1 MKVLF
6 ITPNDINGHFGGGV
20 GSKRNYDML
29 VSIFGRNNITTIMVD
44 ELPNKTLFQKTA
56 KFLSKLLTG
65 YQYDLRE
72 LRSIDF
78 SQYNYIFSDSS
89 ILGLFM
95 KKIREQGYK
104 GKIITYFH
112 NCELKLYHE
121 LFDRSNIL
129 IKCSMINIAKRNE
142 YASLKY
148 SDNCIILNKRD
159 LNDLKS
165 EYKISFDYTII
176 PVSMEDSYKDSTSI
190 EEKRKSELPIYTFL
204 GSFFGPNIH
213 GIKWFIQNVYPHV
226 SIKLRI
232 IGRDM
237 WRLEKECNIDKN
249 IEIVSDVPDL
259 QPYILSSDYMVYP
272 IFEGSGMKLKTCEA
286 LMYGKNIVATP
297 EAFCGYDI
305 ERFDQIG
312 ACCTT
317 RSEFIEA
324 IQNLDLPRFNIF
336 SRKLYLEKYSYQASL
351 KLFKKIFSI

>member
-29 VSIFGRNNITTIMVD
+29 VSIFGCDNVTAARVD
-44 ELPNKTLFQKTA
+44 ELPSRTLFQKTS
-56 KFLSKLLTG
+56 KFFSKLLTG
-65 YQYDLRE
+65 YQYDVRG

-89 ILGLFM
+89 ILGLFI
-95 KKIREQGYK
+95 KRLRKLGYK

-121 LFDRSNIL
+121 LYDRSNIF
-129 IKCSMINIAKRNE
+129 IKYSMINIAKKNE

-148 SDNCIILNKRD
+148 SDNCIVLNKRD

-165 EYKISFDYTII
+165 EYKISFEYTLI
-176 PVSMEDSYKDSTSI
+176 PVSMEDSYKTTTI
-190 EEKRKSELPIYTFL
+190 GEKNESELPVYTFL

-213 GIKWFIQNVYPHV
+213 GVKWFIQNVYPCV
-226 SIKLRI
+226 NIRLRI

-237 WRLEKECNIDKN
+237 WRLEKEIQVDKN
-249 IEIVSDVPDL
+249 IEILSDVPDL
-259 QPYILSSDYMVYP
+259 QPYILSSDYMIYP

-305 ERFDQIG
+305 DDYDKIG

-317 RSEFIEA
+317 KSEFIAA
-324 IQNLDLPRFNIF
+324 IQNLDLPRFNIY

-351 KLFKKIFSI
+351 KLFKKIFRI